1 MVSLVLLKVNSPV
14 DALIDIYI
22 VFSEGV
28 ILTCLLL
35 FGSAGIEGLD
45 WDHCPPIPEPDQDSG
60 SDQD

>member
-1 MVSLVLLKVNSPV
+1 MVSLVFLKVNSLI
-14 DALIDIYI
+14 DAFIDIYLA
-22 VFSEGV
+22 FSEGV

-45 WDHCPPIPEPDQDSG
+45 WAHCPPIPEPDQDSG